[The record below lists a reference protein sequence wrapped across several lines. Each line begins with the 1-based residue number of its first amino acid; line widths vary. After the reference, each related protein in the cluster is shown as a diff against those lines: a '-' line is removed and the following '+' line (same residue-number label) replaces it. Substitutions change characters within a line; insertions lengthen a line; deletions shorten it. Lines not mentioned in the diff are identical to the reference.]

1 MQSSLLRIT
10 EIENIASSKLL
21 SFKVQ
26 CLAYEWMMG
35 LLMVMDEALCFY
47 LIVSSSQMTKL
58 DTFVS

>member
-10 EIENIASSKLL
+10 KIENIASSKLL

-26 CLAYEWMMG
+26 YLASEWMME

-47 LIVSSSQMTKL
+47 LIVSSSQMTK
-58 DTFVS
+58 